1 MMNLRDRINNGML
14 FYEHGHKDPVDI
26 QQEKELQEERDHC
39 KAVIFD
45 YNNTHPT
52 ENDKRKAIMKGLL
65 GSCGERLLIETPV
78 HMSYGSHVFIGERF
92 YANFN
97 LTLVDDGEI
106 HIGNQVMIGPNVTI
120 CTTGHPV
127 YPLYR
132 ELVAHYSL
140 PIHIGN
146 NVWIGAHSVV
156 LPGVTI
162 GDNTVIGAGSIVTK
176 DIPANVV
183 AVGNPCRVMREIS
196 ERDREYYFRDMQVD
210 FPYTLRE
217 V

>member
-1 MMNLRDRINNGML
+1 MHLKDRMEKGML

-26 QQEKELQEERDHC
+26 QQEQELDAERKRCKE
-39 KAVIFD
+39 VMFD
-45 YNNTHPT
+45 YNNTRPSEDEKRTAILKGILRDCGDHVFI
-52 ENDKRKAIMKGLL
+52 EN
-65 GSCGERLLIETPV
+65 PV
-78 HMSYGSHVFIGERF
+78 HMSYGTHVHLGEHF

-97 LTLVDDGEI
+97 LVIVDDMDVY
-106 HIGNQVMIGPNVTI
+106 IGDRVMIGPNVTI

-132 ELVAHYSL
+132 EMVAHYSL

-146 NVWIGAHSVV
+146 NVWIGANSVV

-162 GDNTVIGAGSIVTK
+162 GDNTVIGAGSIVTR

-183 AVGNPCRVMREIS
+183 AVGNPCRVMRPIS
-196 ERDREYYFRDMQVD
+196 ERDREYYFRDRKVD

-217 V
+217 E